1 MGGIKKRTYLF
12 PIGLLIFHISK
23 YQKWLSYKD
32 KLLLIVWLHWILFHL
47 ILRQSLL
54 YPRLSLNLYI
64 LISLPQKCWI
74 TASVTTYDLGGA
86 AGDSGG
92 SHLGPH
98 ACWTRTV
105 PTEPYSQFL
114 IFKVRIQTY
123 RFPRGIFTNVCI
135 HSLFLEFLPTSR
147 WLSFF
152 SQFSSLYTRSLLR
165 LLFPLQLRYLLSCLW
180 FW

>member
-1 MGGIKKRTYLF
+1 MNFVSLDFETVFIVSKTVLEF
-12 PIGLLIFHISK
+12 VHPHLSTSNVLELI
-23 YQKWLSYKD
+23 
-32 KLLLIVWLHWILFHL
+32 
-47 ILRQSLL
+47 
-54 YPRLSLNLYI
+54 
-64 LISLPQKCWI
+64 
-74 TASVTTYDLGGA
+74 ASVTTYDLWGA

-135 HSLFLEFLPTSR
+135 HALFPEFLPTSR

-152 SQFSSLYTRSLLR
+152 SQFSSRYTQSVTSSVSIAVKISSFLLR
-165 LLFPLQLRYLLSCLW
+165 ILIEMHVGLYYGASIP
-180 FW
+180 